1 MIIRNPYDRNDL
13 KIAKK
18 DRVLEVGP
26 GHNPT
31 FRSDVIVEL
40 FIETNYHRCG
50 NLKIYPHQT
59 LVNANG
65 EALPFKD
72 KEFDY
77 VICNQVL
84 EHAENPTEF
93 IREQCRVAKAGY
105 METPSLLGEF
115 LFPKKSHKWIILYLD
130 NKLILFEKSKMPGN
144 YENNYGELFLNY
156 LPYQSLPYKLLWLT
170 EGDLMLNRC
179 EWKDD
184 IEFIINPTDKKYT
197 DFFTKPWTRQMVEQL
212 YPQRNQLIE
221 FRKMLNAFFYILK
234 NKIKNK
240 AHRGAPISLEEYMKL
255 KNKQLN
261 P

>member
-1 MIIRNPYDRNDL
+1 MINRNPYDRDDL
-13 KIAKK
+13 RIAKK
-18 DRVLEVGP
+18 DKVLEVGS

-31 FRSDVIVEL
+31 FRANVIVER
-40 FIETNYHRCG
+40 FIESNYHRCG
-50 NLKIYPHQT
+50 TVKVYPHQE
-59 LVNANG
+59 LINANG

-84 EHAENPTEF
+84 EHVDNPADF
-93 IREQCRVAKAGY
+93 IREQCRVAKRGY

-156 LPYQSLPYKLLWLT
+156 LPYQSLTYKLLWLT

-179 EWKDD
+179 EWTDNID
-184 IEFIINPTDKKYT
+184 FIVNPTDEKYI
-197 DFFTKPWTRQMVEQL
+197 DFFTKPWSRQMVEQM
-212 YPQRNQLIE
+212 YPRRSAAKE
-221 FRKMLNAFFYILK
+221 FQKVIAAFYYM
-234 NKIKNK
+234 IKNK
-240 AHRGAPISLEEYMKL
+240 VKAKTHRHSPISLEEYMKI
-255 KNKQLN
+255 KNKYIK
-261 P
+261 